1 LPARACRA
9 ITDREREA
17 CQGLPFPD
25 TYQQMFCIRAIIL
38 LFFCPS
44 RFVKMAVKYDTSREF
59 ETNAQLLEKY
69 PDRQLPS
76 DKQKEFTDRAWGR
89 TKKIRRSF
97 GAGFIY
103 VIVALLLGWLSG
115 IIFHRTLG
123 PTSSSVIM
131 ALQVLAAG
139 ILLGATLSLAGRKIA
154 SIGGQTLPEK
164 IDDLLYRILYIT
176 GTYLLVLSLSWPV
189 LNR

>member
-1 LPARACRA
+1 MGKL
-9 ITDREREA
+9 T
-17 CQGLPFPD
+17 
-25 TYQQMFCIRAIIL
+25 T
-38 LFFCPS
+38 LFSQRHRPN
-44 RFVKMAVKYDTSREF
+44 RYD
-59 ETNAQLLEKY
+59 
-69 PDRQLPS
+69 
-76 DKQKEFTDRAWGR
+76 
-89 TKKIRRSF
+89 
-97 GAGFIY
+97 IY